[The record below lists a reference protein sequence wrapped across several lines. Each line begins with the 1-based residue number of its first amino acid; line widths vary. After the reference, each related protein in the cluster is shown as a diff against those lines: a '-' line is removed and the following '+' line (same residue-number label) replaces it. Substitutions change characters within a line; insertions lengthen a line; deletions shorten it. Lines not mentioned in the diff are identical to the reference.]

1 MSYDK
6 PNRQKYAFFYDAG
19 NTANETF
26 SIKGPKG
33 KAGRLWDYGIEG
45 VVEAFTADASLA
57 IGTAADPDAYGEEL
71 AFGVAAVDTVESIR
85 TLYTEHDS
93 GFTTQMVNREI
104 PADTLVQMTI
114 VDDASTGQATFF
126 CIIDWQD

>member
-1 MSYDK
+1 MSYDS
-6 PNRQKYAFFYDAG
+6 PNRQKYAFYYDAG
-19 NTANETF
+19 NTANESF

-85 TLYTEHDS
+85 TLYTENDS

>member
-19 NTANETF
+19 NTANEEF
-26 SIKGPKG
+26 VIKGPKG

-57 IGTAADPDAYGEEL
+57 IGTSSDPDAYGEEL
-71 AFGVAAVDTVESIR
+71 SIGVLAVNTPKTVR
-85 TLYTEHDS
+85 TLYSEQDS
-93 GFTTQMVNREI
+93 GFDTQMVNREI
-104 PADTLVQMTI
+104 PADTAVYMTI
-114 VDDASTGQATFF
+114 VDDAATGQGTWF